1 MLYLVYKRNSADSA
15 KDYLE
20 SETNRAGVLNTM
32 KKDDF
37 EDYIKKTADDLDYE
51 KNSAVDGYDPKM
63 FFVAEVPTTAA
74 ETTASAEEEGS
85 AAEE

>member
-1 MLYLVYKRNSADSA
+1 M
-15 KDYLE
+15 
-20 SETNRAGVLNTM
+20 
-32 KKDDF
+32 
-37 EDYIKKTADDLDYE
+37 KKTADDLDYE